1 MAWHGSIGRAQAS
14 TGGRERFAD
23 LEYVCTVSQ
32 VWRAINASLL
42 AYCSRC
48 KALGS
53 FLGKAERNPQRKV
66 EGKERNGWAEDEGK
80 RDKGKQGQAR
90 SQQAEAA
97 FSPMPHARGEWE
109 RQEAAQAMWRRA
121 AGKSVV
127 LSFSISCRKRRV
139 ATRVHFL
146 GRYTSAVVDTG
157 SQFSHLADA
166 LMSIVDLC
174 EF

>member
-1 MAWHGSIGRAQAS
+1 VAWHGSIGRAQAS

-97 FSPMPHARGEWE
+97 FSPMPHARGGREKCCSFFLNFLQKE
-109 RQEAAQAMWRRA
+109 TRRDA
-121 AGKSVV
+121 RA
-127 LSFSISCRKRRV
+127 LSRPIHIGSGGHWFSI
-139 ATRVHFL
+139 L
-146 GRYTSAVVDTG
+146 TSR
-157 SQFSHLADA
+157 
-166 LMSIVDLC
+166 
-174 EF
+174 